1 MTSIK
6 ELTEIGKDLGY
17 KDTELQS
24 FVKSE
29 QARERD
35 EREAER
41 ERKKAEADETMQLEK
56 IRIGTAIELDKLAK
70 ERDDREEARAE
81 REHRRKME
89 LLQAGSAEGTN
100 VTDYVQHQ
108 HEFRGARGPKLPSF
122 EEGKDNIDAYIE
134 RFVRYASA
142 QRWPQE
148 QWGANLG
155 ALLKGRALDV
165 FTRLS
170 VEDSLNFY
178 TLKKALLRRF
188 EKTEEG
194 FRKSFRSERPEPGE
208 TFCQFA
214 IRLDGYL
221 QKWVEMTNTPK
232 TYDDLKDL
240 MVRDQFLHCC
250 GKDLALFL
258 RERVPK
264 SMQEMARFADQ
275 FAEARGTKTNVM
287 MARPARPGDKQH
299 NANPLDIKT
308 NDKKGNSFAKG
319 PVCFKCLQ
327 PGHKSFECP
336 NKKSGNRV
344 AGMTRTVETKGNIQ
358 TTESRAVV
366 SKGQASVTGKGRG
379 KRKNQG
385 WKPMDSS
392 SCAVDTNTPEL
403 SKSCSADLSVATSM
417 PVVRGCIGE
426 HFVTV
431 LRDSGCSGVVVRR
444 SLVNSTQMT
453 EKNQLCSLA
462 DGSRIQV
469 PIAEV
474 EVDTPY
480 LTGAV
485 NAWVLDTPLYDLII
499 GNVDGARPPDQP
511 DGSWK
516 RTQETMLAVET
527 RAQCHRRQQSY
538 KPLKVSHVLDVGDV
552 DDLKKEQ
559 QDDESL
565 SKVRKLADD
574 GNIVERNDGGKS
586 EVYYHKGLLYRKF
599 HSPKVS
605 NGKTFRQLVVPRK
618 FRQAVLKLAHDSIMA
633 GHQGAKRTTNRV
645 LTEFFWPGLQSDV
658 VRYCRSCDVCQRTVP
673 KGRITKAP
681 LGSMPLIDTP
691 FKRIAVD
698 LVGPLQPATDRGNRY
713 ILTVVDYATRYPEA
727 VALRGI
733 ETERVAE
740 ALVDIF
746 SRVGVPSEML
756 TDQGAQFTSQMMRE
770 VSRLLSIRRLT
781 TTPYHPM
788 CNGLVERFNG
798 TLKQMLRRMCS
809 ERPKDWDKYL
819 NALLFA
825 YREVP
830 QESLGFSPF
839 ELLYGRTIRGPIM
852 ILKELWTKEVPDDE
866 VKTTYQYVMDLRER
880 LDETCELAK
889 EQLRTAKISQRK
901 YYNRKAKDRQLDVDD
916 KVLILL
922 PTKTN
927 KLLMQWRGP
936 YSVTAKK
943 GPMDYE
949 VDMVGKKKT
958 FHVNMLKKYFKKDV
972 EGAGSIGGVL
982 CCVTAAVVH
991 EDELEPECH
1000 RELESFPVRAG
1011 KEGMEDVNVSEH
1023 LATEQRNDVDTL
1035 LSNFKDVLTDK
1046 PGRTNL
1052 ASHDIFTTTDDP
1064 VRVRPYPLPF
1074 HTKSIIKEEVES
1086 MLEMDVIEPSTSPYS
1101 APVVMVKKK
1110 DGSNRFCI
1118 DFRSLNKVTVFD
1130 AEPMPNTEEIF
1141 ARLAGCFY
1149 FSKLD
1154 LTKGYWQVPMT
1165 DRAKEMTAFSTPQ
1178 GLFQFKVMPFG
1189 LVNAPAT
1196 FSRLMRKLLMGIAN
1210 VENFIDDILMYTKT
1224 WTEHLICVVLC
1235 I

>member
-1 MTSIK
+1 
-6 ELTEIGKDLGY
+6 
-17 KDTELQS
+17 
-24 FVKSE
+24 
-29 QARERD
+29 
-35 EREAER
+35 
-41 ERKKAEADETMQLEK
+41 
-56 IRIGTAIELDKLAK
+56 
-70 ERDDREEARAE
+70 
-81 REHRRKME
+81 
-89 LLQAGSAEGTN
+89 
-100 VTDYVQHQ
+100 
-108 HEFRGARGPKLPSF
+108 
-122 EEGKDNIDAYIE
+122 
-134 RFVRYASA
+134 
-142 QRWPQE
+142 
-148 QWGANLG
+148 
-155 ALLKGRALDV
+155 
-165 FTRLS
+165 
-170 VEDSLNFY
+170 
-178 TLKKALLRRF
+178 
-188 EKTEEG
+188 
-194 FRKSFRSERPEPGE
+194 
-208 TFCQFA
+208 
-214 IRLDGYL
+214 
-221 QKWVEMTNTPK
+221 MTNTQK
-232 TYDDLKDL
+232 AYDDLKDL

-250 GKDLALFL
+250 GKELALFL

-264 SMQEMARFADQ
+264 SMQEMARLADQ
-275 FAEARGTKTNVM
+275 FAEARGAKTNAM
-287 MARPARPGDKQH
+287 MARPSKSGDKQH
-299 NANPLDIKT
+299 NANSSDYKT
-308 NDKKGNSFAKG
+308 SDKKENSAAKG
-319 PVCFKCLQ
+319 PMCFKCFQ
-327 PGHKSFECP
+327 SGHKSFECP

-344 AGMTRTVETKGNIQ
+344 AGMTETVETEGKIQ
-358 TTESRAVV
+358 TTDYRTVV
-366 SKGQASVTGKGRG
+366 NTGHASVAGKAKG
-379 KRKNQG
+379 KRKNQRRKHYG
-385 WKPMDSS
+385 GS
-392 SCAVDTNTPEL
+392 SCVVSTNTPAL
-403 SKSCSADLSVATSM
+403 SESCNADLSVATSM

-426 HFVTV
+426 RFVTV

-444 SLVNSTQMT
+444 SLVKSSQMT
-453 EKNQLCSLA
+453 ERNQLCSLA

-474 EVDTPY
+474 EIDTPY
-480 LTGAV
+480 LTGSV
-485 NAWVLDTPLYDLII
+485 KAWVLDTPLYDVII
-499 GNVDGARPPDQP
+499 GNVDGARPPDRP

-516 RTQETMLAVET
+516 RIEDTIQAVET
-527 RAQCHRRQQSY
+527 RAQRQMRDQGC
-538 KPLKVSHVLDVGDV
+538 KPLKVPQRLKDLGDV
-552 DDLKKEQ
+552 ENLKKEQ
-559 QDDESL
+559 QEDESL
-565 SKVRKLADD
+565 SKVRKLAED

-586 EVYYHKGLLYRKF
+586 VVYYHKGLLYRKF

-618 FRQAVLKLAHDSIMA
+618 FRPAVLKLAHDSIMA
-633 GHQGAKRTTNRV
+633 GHQGGKRTASRA

-698 LVGPLQPATDRGNRY
+698 LVGPLQPATDRGNRF

-756 TDQGAQFTSQMMRE
+756 TDQGAQFTSGMMRE

-839 ELLYGRTIRGPIM
+839 ELLYGRTIRGPMM
-852 ILKELWTKEVPDDE
+852 ILKELWTKEVPDNE

-889 EQLRTAKISQRK
+889 EQLRTARVSQRK
-901 YYNRKAKDRQLDVDD
+901 YYNKKAKDRQLDVND

-936 YSVTAKK
+936 YIVTAKR

-949 VDMVGKKKT
+949 VDIGGKKKT
-958 FHVNMLKKYFKKDV
+958 LHVNMLKKYFEKDV
-972 EGAGSIGGVL
+972 EAAGNIGRIF

-1011 KEGMEDVNVSEH
+1011 KEGIEDVNVSEH
-1023 LATEQRNDVDTL
+1023 LTTEQRKDVNNL
-1035 LSNFKDVLTDK
+1035 LSEFKDVMTDK

-1052 ASHDIFTTTDDP
+1052 ASHDIITTTDDP

-1074 HTKSIIKEEVES
+1074 NTKSIIKEEVES
-1086 MLEMDVIEPSTSPYS
+1086 MLEMDVIEPSMSPYS

-1118 DFRSLNKVTVFD
+1118 DFRSLNK
-1130 AEPMPNTEEIF
+1130 
-1141 ARLAGCFY
+1141 
-1149 FSKLD
+1149 
-1154 LTKGYWQVPMT
+1154 
-1165 DRAKEMTAFSTPQ
+1165 
-1178 GLFQFKVMPFG
+1178 
-1189 LVNAPAT
+1189 
-1196 FSRLMRKLLMGIAN
+1196 
-1210 VENFIDDILMYTKT
+1210 
-1224 WTEHLICVVLC
+1224 
-1235 I
+1235 